1 MLGWRGSTKM
11 RTATIALAS
20 VCGWMGGLGLAFSSD
35 GITSQAAFDKLKGL
49 AGRWEGSVDTADGP
63 ASVVEYRVTAAGK
76 TVVEVMFPGSE
87 YEMVSVYYMD
97 GDQLVAK
104 HFCAMG
110 NQPEMELDGKASSE
124 KELHF
129 AFTGGT
135 NMDPAND
142 THMHG
147 GRIAFVGDRLE
158 NEWMVFVSGKQEGA
172 NRFYLSRVEE

>member
-1 MLGWRGSTKM
+1 MREQPM
-11 RTATIALAS
+11 RTMTVTLVLICAWTGRLSLAREADAIS
-20 VCGWMGGLGLAFSSD
+20 PR
-35 GITSQAAFDKLKGL
+35 AAFEKLKGL
-49 AGRWEGSVDTADGP
+49 AGRWEGSVDTPDGP

-97 GDQLVAK
+97 GDRLVAK

-110 NQPEMELDGKASSE
+110 NQPEMKLDGKASSE
-124 KELHF
+124 NELHF

-135 NMDPAND
+135 NMDPAKD

-147 GRIAFVGDRLE
+147 GKIAIRGDRLE
-158 NEWMVFVSGKQEGA
+158 NEWMVFTTGKQEGA
-172 NRFYLSRVEE
+172 NRFYLSRSKD

>member
-1 MLGWRGSTKM
+1 M
-11 RTATIALAS
+11 TAKTVTLLTIAAWAAS
-20 VCGWMGGLGLAFSSD
+20 LSLGFSGDGLSP
-35 GITSQAAFDKLKGL
+35 QAALDKLKGL
-49 AGRWEGSVDTADGP
+49 AGRWEGNVDTPDGP
-63 ASVVEYRVTAAGK
+63 AGVVEYRVTAAGK
-76 TVVEVMFPGSE
+76 TVMEILFPGSE

-110 NQPEMELDGKASSE
+110 NQPEMKLDGKASSE